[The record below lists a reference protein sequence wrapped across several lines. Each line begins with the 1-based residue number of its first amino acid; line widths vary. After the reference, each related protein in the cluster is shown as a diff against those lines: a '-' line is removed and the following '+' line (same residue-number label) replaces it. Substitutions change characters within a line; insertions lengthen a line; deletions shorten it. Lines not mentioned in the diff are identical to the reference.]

1 MILLFSVHSNFSTLA
16 TEESKMVWNGSKVI
30 KLFEGGTKQLVK
42 FRVMNFTL
50 IKVHFPWTR
59 CRDKRMKKVLVE
71 TLTVA
76 DFFQKF
82 SFHFRSFLFNTA

>member
-1 MILLFSVHSNFSTLA
+1 
-16 TEESKMVWNGSKVI
+16 MVWNGSKVI

-42 FRVMNFTL
+42 FRVTNFTL

-71 TLTVA
+71 TLTVTE
-76 DFFQKF
+76 FFSEIF
-82 SFHFRSFLFNTA
+82 ISF